1 MLILMGNFEQQLIQI
16 FFQPWFVLPLVLWSS
31 FWKGWA
37 LWKSAGKRQLVWF
50 IILLLVN
57 TLGLLEIAYIFWL
70 NRWDIDKGRLLRCLE
85 KKFGRSKKS

>member
-1 MLILMGNFEQQLIQI
+1 MGSLEQQLTQI
-16 FFQPWFVLPLVLWSS
+16 FFQPWLVLPFILWSS
-31 FWKGWA
+31 FWKAWA
-37 LWKSAGKRQLVWF
+37 LWKAAGKRQLVWF

-70 NRWDIDKGRLLRCLE
+70 NRWDIDKGRLLRFLE